1 MKSVSFRRKLI
12 EHSKSDPVVG
22 DGVRMSERT
31 VTGEVEEARL
41 ARHRLRHGS
50 SAPGQLEIGAEAA
63 RRAGDDRF
71 GDGAGDD
78 AAPAAARP
86 ANGNGNGRHADAQ
99 SDEIE
104 ALRAQLREAGLTP
117 CVGPRDRRK
126 KAGIE
131 ELVIAKRVA
140 RKAAKR
146 REKKERRRS
155 PPPPPPP
162 RNDYFPATR
171 QFFRDVYGCESGDEG
186 LAACFCSSDRNERE
200 DAPRAAPTLGA
211 GDEVRSFRVTPE
223 ASARPLARNGSG
235 RPEGFARAHS
245 ATTVIAA
252 TYGSARRMDNRKLD
266 QYRHKSTKDATKRAE
281 KAQADYQSAL
291 GY

>member
-1 MKSVSFRRKLI
+1 M
-12 EHSKSDPVVG
+12 
-22 DGVRMSERT
+22 
-31 VTGEVEEARL
+31 TGEVEEARL
-41 ARHRLRHGS
+41 TRHRLRHGS

-71 GDGAGDD
+71 RFGAGAGDD

-99 SDEIE
+99 SDDIE

-126 KAGIE
+126 KAEIE
-131 ELVIAKRVA
+131 ELVAAKLVAKRVA
-140 RKAAKR
+140 RKAAKK
-146 REKKERRRS
+146 REKKERRR
-155 PPPPPPP
+155 PPPPPPAP
-162 RNDYFPATR
+162 RDDYFPATN

-200 DAPRAAPTLGA
+200 DAPTLGA

-266 QYRHKSTKDATKRAE
+266 EYRHKSTKDATKRAE
-281 KAQADYQSAL
+281 KAQADYQNAL

>member
-1 MKSVSFRRKLI
+1 MTR
-12 EHSKSDPVVG
+12 G
-22 DGVRMSERT
+22 
-31 VTGEVEEARL
+31 VEEARVT
-41 ARHRLRHGS
+41 RHRLRHGS

-131 ELVIAKRVA
+131 ELVSAKLVAKRVA
-140 RKAAKR
+140 RKAAKK
-146 REKKERRRS
+146 RE
-155 PPPPPPP
+155 
-162 RNDYFPATR
+162 
-171 QFFRDVYGCESGDEG
+171 
-186 LAACFCSSDRNERE
+186 
-200 DAPRAAPTLGA
+200 
-211 GDEVRSFRVTPE
+211 
-223 ASARPLARNGSG
+223 
-235 RPEGFARAHS
+235 
-245 ATTVIAA
+245 
-252 TYGSARRMDNRKLD
+252 
-266 QYRHKSTKDATKRAE
+266 
-281 KAQADYQSAL
+281 
-291 GY
+291 

>member
-1 MKSVSFRRKLI
+1 MKSVSFRRRLI
-12 EHSKSDPVVG
+12 EHSQSEPVGG
-22 DGVRMSERT
+22 DGLRMSERT
-31 VTGEVEEARL
+31 VTGEVNEAR
-41 ARHRLRHGS
+41 HGGMRHGS
-50 SAPGQLEIGAEAA
+50 SAPGQLEMAAEAA
-63 RRAGDDRF
+63 RRAGDDRS
-71 GDGAGDD
+71 GAGAGDD

-99 SDEIE
+99 SDDIE

-131 ELVIAKRVA
+131 ELVSAKLVAKRVA
-140 RKAAKR
+140 RKAAKK
-146 REKKERRRS
+146 REKKERRRPP

-162 RNDYFPATR
+162 RNDYFPATS
-171 QFFRDVYGCESGDEG
+171 QFFRDLYGCESGDEG

-200 DAPRAAPTLGA
+200 DAPTLGA
-211 GDEVRSFRVTPE
+211 GDEVRSFRVRPE